1 MIRLKSIGKDNSND
15 SKISVIGEG
24 KYFIDL
30 KRSEYWLENSK
41 KHADSPYFK
50 KKAVKPKIG
59 IVYDKK
65 WWGKLRWYFRKNDRR

>member
-1 MIRLKSIGKDNSND
+1 
-15 SKISVIGEG
+15 
-24 KYFIDL
+24 
-30 KRSEYWLENSK
+30 LENSK

-65 WWGKLRWYFRKNDRR
+65 